1 MVIPLQM
8 RCLTLVAAV
17 LSAISAQSF
26 AQQPMEEVVVTATKR
41 AESIQDVPMSVSV
54 VSGEVLER
62 AEVRDLLDLQSVVP
76 SLRVPQ
82 FQNSIQTNFVI
93 RGFGN
98 GANNPG
104 IEPSVAVFV
113 DGVYLSRSQA
123 RISDLPNIQQIE
135 VLKGPQSTLYGK
147 NASAGVI
154 SVTTKAPEFESRG
167 SVEVGFGNYSQE
179 SVRAFYTGPLSD
191 SVAFSLSGT
200 SLSRDGYFD
209 NVPTGTDFNN
219 RNRWSTRADF
229 LIQGDDSELRVI
241 LDYDEIDEVCC
252 GTANLVNGPAGF
264 ALAPLS
270 VVPGQAYI
278 PEDAF
283 NFKHFGNFDT
293 INKGENKGVTVD
305 YKTSIGD
312 IDVRSITA
320 YRDSYFNQPLGDVD
334 FTGADVIG
342 NSTGETEIKT
352 FTQEFRLTGTAG
364 NADWLLGGF
373 YFDESIDFENG
384 IEFGSQWRNYI
395 NLTVGG
401 GDLAAGE
408 AALGGL
414 EALLGYTPGTFLADG
429 DGVLE
434 TATQD
439 NESYSVFGQVTFPLS
454 SKTNLTVGLNYLND
468 EKEITLSQ
476 ENNDGF
482 SNLSLRGE
490 DGITA
495 LTNLAYVGGLAAL
508 GIPPLTDPT
517 DLVYLQT
524 VAATAAAIAPT
535 DSNPFVGFEALQF
548 LPQVLG
554 IPNAAEPG
562 TSNDSK
568 TTYTVSL
575 SHAYSDDLNFYATY
589 GTGFKGTSWN
599 LSRDSRPT
607 VQERDGILSAGGVL
621 PNNLTIGTRLASP
634 EEAQTIEFGA
644 KYSADW
650 GTLNAA
656 IFDQSIEGFQSNAFL
671 GTGFSLT
678 NAGKQSSKGVE
689 LDLMVRAS
697 EALTIALSATYLDP
711 IYDDFTGAQLN
722 GQPADFTGLTPAG
735 VHELSLSAVA
745 TYNFNISGMDGFI
758 QADYQYDSAVDIN
771 GGGDL
776 SNNNIALGS
785 RGFREREVRMINASF
800 GLTRGD
806 WDLRIWGRN
815 LTNDEW
821 LITWFPAVAQTGSL
835 TGYPNQPRTYGAT
848 LRRNF

>member
-1 MVIPLQM
+1 MQM
-8 RCLTLVAAV
+8 RCLTLAAAV
-17 LSAISAQSF
+17 LSTISAQSF

-229 LIQGDDSELRVI
+229 LIEGDDSELRVI

-495 LTNLAYVGGLAAL
+495 ITNLAYVGGLAAL
-508 GIPPLTDPT
+508 GLPPLTDPT

>member
-1 MVIPLQM
+1 MQM
-8 RCLTLVAAV
+8 RCLTLAAAV
-17 LSAISAQSF
+17 LSTISAQSF

-229 LIQGDDSELRVI
+229 LIEGDDSELRVI

-495 LTNLAYVGGLAAL
+495 ITNLAYVGGLAAL

>member
-1 MVIPLQM
+1 MQM
-8 RCLTLVAAV
+8 RCLTLAAAV

-26 AQQPMEEVVVTATKR
+26 AQQSMEEVVVTATKR
-41 AESIQDVPMSVSV
+41 TESIQDVPMSVSV
-54 VSGEVLER
+54 ISGEVLER

-634 EEAQTIEFGA
+634 EDAQTIEFGA

-671 GTGFSLT
+671 GTGFALT
-678 NAGKQSSKGVE
+678 NAGKQSTKGVE

>member
-1 MVIPLQM
+1 MVVPMQM
-8 RCLTLVAAV
+8 RCLTLAAAV
-17 LSAISAQSF
+17 LSTISAQSF

>member
-1 MVIPLQM
+1 MQM
-8 RCLTLVAAV
+8 RCLTLAAAV
-17 LSAISAQSF
+17 LSTISAQSF

-229 LIQGDDSELRVI
+229 LIEGDDSELRVI